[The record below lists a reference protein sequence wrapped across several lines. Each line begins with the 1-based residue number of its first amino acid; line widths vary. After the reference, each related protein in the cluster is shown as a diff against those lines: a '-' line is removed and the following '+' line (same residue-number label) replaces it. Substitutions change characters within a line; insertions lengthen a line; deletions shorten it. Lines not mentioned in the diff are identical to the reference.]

1 MAREREARTRVVVG
15 LFVIS
20 LALMGFVS
28 LFLIG
33 QAEGTWEKKIPV
45 YTDFRT
51 ISGLRRGSP
60 VQLAGV
66 EIGTVD
72 AINFVER
79 SGDDL
84 ICDPLTED
92 LGRFDADRSDDC
104 SSFLFCSPDK
114 VCGEL
119 EPYAAKGLHDPCMTT
134 QDCRQDEICVTKQ
147 FRRRYRRVFWTGPE
161 GVCARFDT
169 AHRRVEVRMSIFA
182 NKLELIREDS
192 RATIAQNGVL
202 GDQLVAITPGA
213 RSELSPRAL
222 KSHGDDNVLAIQ
234 SSPSLYED
242 IELFRERI
250 DGLTDKVDTALGGIS
265 SLFSELN
272 DERTLDNVKNII
284 QHTEEITRQIA
295 EGEGLV
301 GALLSSDEYKA
312 DFGQTLRGVRNTAV
326 GVDRFVAKANTS
338 LGKIDKNLQPAVD
351 DARKTMADLRKLLED
366 LKDPAN
372 KSLAAKLLYDKEGKL
387 AADLERI
394 LAEVEDFS
402 ASASRIAKRVEKGEG
417 TLGKLV
423 NDSKPHDDLVKI
435 LSDLERNNTFKRLT
449 RYAIE
454 ADEAEG
460 GKKRRRKNRA
470 GSSETPAE
478 HAAQADPPA
487 GQ

>member
-1 MAREREARTRVVVG
+1 MARERETRTKLIVG
-15 LFVIS
+15 LFVTI
-20 LALMGFVS
+20 LAALGFVS

-33 QAEGTWEKKIPV
+33 QAEGTWAEKVPV

-79 SGDDL
+79 SGEDL
-84 ICDPLTED
+84 VCDPLTED
-92 LGRFDADRSDDC
+92 IGRFDGDRSDDC
-104 SSFLFCSPDK
+104 SSFLFCSPDR
-114 VCGEL
+114 VCAEL
-119 EPYAAKGLHDPCMTT
+119 EPYAAKGLHAPCMTT
-134 QDCRQDEICVTKQ
+134 QDCMEEEICVTKE
-147 FRRRYRRVFWTGPE
+147 FRNRYRRVFWTGPE
-161 GVCARFDT
+161 GVCARFDKE
-169 AHRRVEVRMSIFA
+169 HRRVEVRMAIFA
-182 NKLELIREDS
+182 DKLELIREDS

-202 GDQLVAITPGA
+202 GDQLVAVTPGA
-213 RSELSPRAL
+213 RAQLSPQAL
-222 KSHGDDNVLAIQ
+222 KSHDEADVLIIQ

-301 GALLSSDEYKA
+301 GALLSSEEYKA
-312 DFGQTLRGVRNTAV
+312 DFGQTLRGVRDTAQ
-326 GVDRFVAKANTS
+326 GIDRFVGKANNS
-338 LGKIDKNLQPAVD
+338 LGKIDKNLQPTVD
-351 DARKTMADLRKLLED
+351 DARETMASLRKLLED

-372 KSLAAKLLYDKEGKL
+372 KSLASKLLYDEKGELTSDVEK
-387 AADLERI
+387 I
-394 LAEVEDFS
+394 LTDVEKAT
-402 ASASRIAKRVEKGEG
+402 ASASRIAARIEKGEG
-417 TLGKLV
+417 TIGKLV

-435 LSDLERNNTFKRLT
+435 LSDLERNETFKRLT

-454 ADEAEG
+454 KDDG
-460 GKKRRRKNRA
+460 GGDKRRK
-470 GSSETPAE
+470 SSE
-478 HAAQADPPA
+478 
-487 GQ
+487 

>member
-1 MAREREARTRVVVG
+1 MARERERRTRLIVG
-15 LFVIS
+15 LFVTTMA
-20 LALMGFVS
+20 ALGFVS

-33 QAEGTWEKKIPV
+33 EAEGTWEEKVPV

-79 SGDDL
+79 SGEDL
-84 ICDPLTED
+84 VCDPLTED
-92 LGRFDADRSDDC
+92 IGRFDGDRTDGC
-104 SSFLFCSPDK
+104 SSFLFCSPDR
-114 VCGEL
+114 VCAEL
-119 EPYAAKGLHDPCMTT
+119 EPYAAKGLHAPCMTT
-134 QDCRQDEICVTKQ
+134 QDCSQEEICVTKE
-147 FRRRYRRVFWTGPE
+147 FRNRYRRVFWTGPE

-169 AHRRVEVRMSIFA
+169 SHRRVEVRMSIF
-182 NKLELIREDS
+182 KDRLKLIREDS

-202 GDQLVAITPGA
+202 GDQLVAVTPGA
-213 RSELSPRAL
+213 RGELTPRPL
-222 KSHGDDNVLAIQ
+222 KSHGDNEVMMIQ

-295 EGEGLV
+295 DGEGLV
-301 GALLSSDEYKA
+301 GALLSNEEYKA
-312 DFGQTLRGVRNTAV
+312 DFGQTLRGVRNTAL
-326 GVDRFVAKANTS
+326 GVDRFVGKANNS
-338 LGKIDKNLQPAVD
+338 LAKVDKNLQPTID
-351 DARKTMADLRKLLED
+351 DTRETMASFRKLLAD
-366 LKDPAN
+366 LKDPDN
-372 KSLAAKLLYDKEGKL
+372 KSLASKMLYDEKGEL
-387 AADLERI
+387 
-394 LAEVEDFS
+394 VEDVEKILS
-402 ASASRIAKRVEKGEG
+402 DVEKATASASRITARIEKGEG
-417 TLGKLV
+417 TIGKLV

-435 LSDLERNNTFKRLT
+435 LSDLERNETFKRLT

-454 ADEAEG
+454 MDDGE
-460 GKKRRRKNRA
+460 GKKKK
-470 GSSETPAE
+470 
-478 HAAQADPPA
+478 
-487 GQ
+487 

>member
-1 MAREREARTRVVVG
+1 MARERETRTKLIVG
-15 LFVIS
+15 LFVTT
-20 LALMGFVS
+20 LAGLGFVS

-33 QAEGTWEKKIPV
+33 QAEGTWADKVPV

-79 SGDDL
+79 SGEDL
-84 ICDPLTED
+84 VCDPLTED
-92 LGRFDADRSDDC
+92 IGRFDGDRSDDC
-104 SSFLFCSPDK
+104 SSFLFCSPDR
-114 VCGEL
+114 VCAEL
-119 EPYAAKGLHDPCMTT
+119 EPYAAKGLHAPCMTT
-134 QDCRQDEICVTKQ
+134 QDCMDEEICVTKE
-147 FRRRYRRVFWTGPE
+147 FRNRYRRVFWTGPE
-161 GVCARFDT
+161 GVCARFDKE
-169 AHRRVEVRMSIFA
+169 HRRVEVRMAIFA
-182 NKLELIREDS
+182 DKLELIREDS

-213 RSELSPRAL
+213 RAQLTPQAL
-222 KSHGDDNVLAIQ
+222 NSHDETDVLMIQ

-284 QHTEEITRQIA
+284 QHAEEITRQIA

-301 GALLSSDEYKA
+301 GALLSSEEYKA
-312 DFGQTLRGVRNTAV
+312 DFGQTLRGVRNTAQ
-326 GVDRFVAKANTS
+326 GVDRFVGKANNS
-338 LGKIDKNLQPAVD
+338 LSKIDKNLQPTVD
-351 DARKTMADLRKLLED
+351 DARETMASLRKLLED
-366 LKDPAN
+366 LKDPGN
-372 KSLAAKLLYDKEGKL
+372 KSLASKLLYDEKGELTSDVEK
-387 AADLERI
+387 I
-394 LAEVEDFS
+394 LSDFES
-402 ASASRIAKRVEKGEG
+402 ATASASRITARIEKGEG
-417 TLGKLV
+417 TIGKLV

-435 LSDLERNNTFKRLT
+435 LSDLERNETFKRLT

-454 ADEAEG
+454 KDDSNGG
-460 GKKRRRKNRA
+460 GKRRK
-470 GSSETPAE
+470 SAE
-478 HAAQADPPA
+478 
-487 GQ
+487 

>member
-1 MAREREARTRVVVG
+1 MARERESRTRLIVG
-15 LFVIS
+15 LFITS
-20 LALMGFVS
+20 LAAMGFVS
-28 LFLIG
+28 LFVIG
-33 QAEGTWEKKIPV
+33 QAEGTWEDKVPV

-66 EIGTVD
+66 EIGSVD

-79 SGDDL
+79 AGDDL
-84 ICDPLTED
+84 VCDPLTED
-92 LGRFDADRSDDC
+92 IGRFDGDRTDDC
-104 SSFLFCSPDK
+104 SSFLFCSPDR
-114 VCGEL
+114 VCAEL
-119 EPYAAKGLHDPCMTT
+119 EPYAAKGLHAPCMTT
-134 QDCRQDEICVTKQ
+134 QDCAQDEICVTKE
-147 FRRRYRRVFWTGPE
+147 FRNRYRRVFWTGPE

-169 AHRRVEVRMSIFA
+169 SHRRVEVRMSIFA
-182 NKLELIREDS
+182 DKLQLIREDS

-213 RSELSPRAL
+213 RSELSTRAL
-222 KSHGDDNVLAIQ
+222 KSHGDEQVLMIQ

-301 GALLSSDEYKA
+301 GALLSSEEYKA

-326 GVDRFVAKANTS
+326 GVDRFVGKANNS
-338 LGKIDKNLQPAVD
+338 LAKIDKNLQPTVD
-351 DARKTMADLRKLLED
+351 DARATMASARALLDD
-366 LKDPAN
+366 LKDPDN
-372 KSLAAKLLYDKEGKL
+372 HSLAAKLLYDEKGDL
-387 AADLERI
+387 VADVETI
-394 LAEVEDFS
+394 LADIKKATDS
-402 ASASRIAKRVEKGEG
+402 AARVTARIEKGEG

-435 LSDLERNNTFKRLT
+435 LSDLERNETFKRLT

-454 ADEAEG
+454 VDEG
-460 GKKRRRKNRA
+460 GGNKRRRK
-470 GSSETPAE
+470 
-478 HAAQADPPA
+478 AD
-487 GQ
+487 

>member
-1 MAREREARTRVVVG
+1 MARERESRTRMVVG
-15 LFVIS
+15 LFVTS
-20 LALMGFVS
+20 LAAMGFVS

-33 QAEGTWEKKIPV
+33 QAEGTWEDKVAV

-72 AINFVER
+72 TINFVER
-79 SGDDL
+79 SGEDL
-84 ICDPLTED
+84 VCDPLTED
-92 LGRFDADRSDDC
+92 IGRFEGDRSDEC
-104 SSFLFCSPDK
+104 SSFLFCSPDR
-114 VCGEL
+114 VCAEL
-119 EPYAAKGLHDPCMTT
+119 EPFAAKGLHAPCMTT
-134 QDCRQDEICVTKQ
+134 QDCEQDEICVTKE
-147 FRRRYRRVFWTGPE
+147 FRKRYRRVFWTGPE

-169 AHRRVEVRMSIFA
+169 SHRRVEVRMSIFKD
-182 NKLELIREDS
+182 KLQLIREDS

-213 RSELSPRAL
+213 RAELTPRAL
-222 KSHGDDNVLAIQ
+222 KSHAEEDVLIIQ

-284 QHTEEITRQIA
+284 QHTEDITRQIA

-301 GALLSSDEYKA
+301 GALLSSEEYKA
-312 DFGQTLRGVRNTAV
+312 DFGQTLRGVRNTAQ
-326 GVDRFVAKANTS
+326 GVDRFVGKANSS
-338 LGKIDKNLQPAVD
+338 LAKVDKNLQPAVD
-351 DARKTMADLRKLLED
+351 DARKTMEDMRKLLED

-372 KSLAAKLLYDKEGKL
+372 KSVAAKLLYDEEGEL
-387 AADLERI
+387 VRDLERI
-394 LAEVEDFS
+394 LAEAEKAT
-402 ASASRIAKRVEKGEG
+402 ASASRIAARVEKGEG

-449 RYAIE
+449 RRAIE
-454 ADEAEG
+454 MDDGETDEKG
-460 GKKRRRKNRA
+460 RRR
-470 GSSETPAE
+470 T
-478 HAAQADPPA
+478 AAK
-487 GQ
+487 

>member
-1 MAREREARTRVVVG
+1 MSREREARTRLVVG
-15 LFVIS
+15 LFVTT
-20 LALMGFVS
+20 LAALGFVS

-33 QAEGTWEKKIPV
+33 QAEGTWEDKVPV

-72 AINFVER
+72 SINFVER

-84 ICDPLTED
+84 VCDPLTED
-92 LGRFDADRSDDC
+92 IGRYDGDRTDAC
-104 SSFLFCSPDK
+104 SSFLFCSPDR
-114 VCGEL
+114 VCAEL
-119 EPYAAKGLHDPCMTT
+119 EPYAAKGLHSPCMTT
-134 QDCRQDEICVTKQ
+134 QDCSQEEICVTKD
-147 FRRRYRRVFWTGPE
+147 FRTRYRRVFWTGPE

-169 AHRRVEVRMSIFA
+169 SHRRVEVRMSIFA
-182 NKLELIREDS
+182 DKLNLIREDS

-213 RSELSPRAL
+213 REELVARSL
-222 KSHGDDNVLAIQ
+222 KSHGDDDVLMIQ

-295 EGEGLV
+295 DGEGLV
-301 GALLSSDEYKA
+301 GALLSNEEYKA
-312 DFGQTLRGVRNTAV
+312 DFGQTLRGVRNTAL
-326 GVDRFVAKANTS
+326 GVDRFVGKANNS
-338 LGKIDKNLQPAVD
+338 LAKIDKNIQPTID
-351 DARKTMADLRKLLED
+351 DTRETMASLRKLLAD
-366 LKDPAN
+366 LKDPGN
-372 KSLAAKLLYDKEGKL
+372 KSIASKLLYDEEGKIVEN
-387 AADLERI
+387 LEKI
-394 LAEVEDFS
+394 LRDVEKAS
-402 ASASRIAKRVEKGEG
+402 ASASRITSRIEQGEG
-417 TLGKLV
+417 TIGKLV

-435 LSDLERNNTFKRLT
+435 LSDLERNETFKRLT

-454 ADEAEG
+454 VDEGDTNPGSE
-460 GKKRRRKNRA
+460 KK
-470 GSSETPAE
+470 
-478 HAAQADPPA
+478 
-487 GQ
+487 

>member
-1 MAREREARTRVVVG
+1 MARERETRTKLIVG
-15 LFVIS
+15 LFVTI
-20 LALMGFVS
+20 LAALGFVS

-33 QAEGTWEKKIPV
+33 QAEGTWADKVPV

-72 AINFVER
+72 AISFVVR
-79 SGDDL
+79 KNDDL

-92 LGRFDADRSDDC
+92 IGRFDGDRTDDC
-104 SSFLFCSPDK
+104 SSFLFCSPDR
-114 VCGEL
+114 VCAEL
-119 EPYAAKGLHDPCMTT
+119 EPYAAKGLHAPCMTT
-134 QDCRQDEICVTKQ
+134 QDCMEEEICVTKE
-147 FRRRYRRVFWTGPE
+147 FRNRYRRVFWTGPE
-161 GVCARFDT
+161 GVCARFDKE
-169 AHRRVEVRMSIFA
+169 HRRVEVRMAIFED
-182 NKLELIREDS
+182 KLDLIREDS

-213 RSELSPRAL
+213 RKELTPESFE
-222 KSHGDDNVLAIQ
+222 SHTEKLLMIQ

-301 GALLSSDEYKA
+301 GALLSSEEYKA
-312 DFGQTLRGVRNTAV
+312 DFGQTLRGVRNTAQ
-326 GVDRFVAKANTS
+326 GVDRFVGKANNS
-338 LGKIDKNLQPAVD
+338 LSKIDKNLQPTVD
-351 DARKTMADLRKLLED
+351 DARETMASLRKLLDD
-366 LKDPAN
+366 LKDPGN
-372 KSLAAKLLYDKEGKL
+372 KSLASKLLYDEKGEL
-387 AADLERI
+387 TSDLEKI
-394 LAEVEDFS
+394 LADVEKAT
-402 ASASRIAKRVEKGEG
+402 ASASRITARIEKGEG
-417 TLGKLV
+417 TIGKLV

-435 LSDLERNNTFKRLT
+435 LSDLERNETFKRLT

-454 ADEAEG
+454 KDDGGG
-460 GKKRRRKNRA
+460 GKRKK
-470 GSSETPAE
+470 SAE
-478 HAAQADPPA
+478 
-487 GQ
+487 

>member
-1 MAREREARTRVVVG
+1 MSRKREAKTRVVVG
-15 LFVIS
+15 LFVTI
-20 LALMGFVS
+20 LATLGFVS

-33 QAEGTWEKKIPV
+33 QAEGTWAEKVAV

-72 AINFVER
+72 TINFVER

-84 ICDPLTED
+84 ECDPLTED
-92 LGRFDADRSDDC
+92 IGRFDGDRTDDC
-104 SSFLFCSPDK
+104 SSFLFCSPDR
-114 VCGEL
+114 VCAEL
-119 EPYAAKGLHDPCMTT
+119 EPYAAKGLHAPCMTT
-134 QDCRQDEICVTKQ
+134 QDCTQEEICVTKD
-147 FRRRYRRVFWTGPE
+147 FRSRYRRVFWTGPE
-161 GVCARFDT
+161 GVCARYDT
-169 AHRRVEVRMSIFA
+169 SHRRVEVRMSIFED
-182 NKLELIREDS
+182 KLDLIREDS

-213 RSELSPRAL
+213 RSELSPRSF
-222 KSHGDDNVLAIQ
+222 KSHGEEDVLMIQ

-242 IELFRERI
+242 IDLFRERI

-295 EGEGLV
+295 DGEGLV
-301 GALLSSDEYKA
+301 GALLSSEEYKA
-312 DFGQTLRGVRNTAV
+312 DFGQTLRGVRNTAL
-326 GVDRFVAKANTS
+326 GVDRFVGQANTS
-338 LGKIDKNLQPAVD
+338 LTKVNDNLQPTVD
-351 DARKTMADLRKLLED
+351 DARATMASLRKLLDD
-366 LKDPAN
+366 LKDPSN
-372 KSLAAKLLYDKEGKL
+372 KSLASKLLYDEEGRL
-387 AADLERI
+387 VRDLEII
-394 LAEVEDFS
+394 LADVEKTT
-402 ASASRIAKRVEKGEG
+402 ASASRITARIESGEG

-454 ADEAEG
+454 KDDKGES
-460 GKKRRRKNRA
+460 K
-470 GSSETPAE
+470 
-478 HAAQADPPA
+478 
-487 GQ
+487 

>member
-1 MAREREARTRVVVG
+1 MARERETRTKLIVG
-15 LFVIS
+15 LFVTT
-20 LALMGFVS
+20 LAALGFVS

-33 QAEGTWEKKIPV
+33 QAEGTWADKVPV

-84 ICDPLTED
+84 VCDPLTED
-92 LGRFDADRSDDC
+92 IGRFDGDRSDDC
-104 SSFLFCSPDK
+104 SSFLFCSPDR
-114 VCGEL
+114 VCAEL
-119 EPYAAKGLHDPCMTT
+119 EPYAAKGLHAPCMTT
-134 QDCRQDEICVTKQ
+134 QDCMEEEICVTKE
-147 FRRRYRRVFWTGPE
+147 FRNRYRRVFWTGPE
-161 GVCARFDT
+161 GVCARFDKE
-169 AHRRVEVRMSIFA
+169 HRRVEVRMAIFA
-182 NKLELIREDS
+182 DKLELIREDS

-213 RSELSPRAL
+213 RAQLTPQAL
-222 KSHGDDNVLAIQ
+222 NSHDETDVLIIQ

-284 QHTEEITRQIA
+284 QHAEEITRQIA

-301 GALLSSDEYKA
+301 GALLSSEEYKA
-312 DFGQTLRGVRNTAV
+312 DFGQTLRGVRNTAQ
-326 GVDRFVAKANTS
+326 GVDRFVGKANNS
-338 LGKIDKNLQPAVD
+338 LSKIDKNLQPTVD
-351 DARKTMADLRKLLED
+351 DARETMASLRKLLED
-366 LKDPAN
+366 LKDPGN
-372 KSLAAKLLYDKEGKL
+372 KSLASKLLYDEKGELTSDVEK
-387 AADLERI
+387 I
-394 LAEVEDFS
+394 LSDFES
-402 ASASRIAKRVEKGEG
+402 ATASASRITARIEKGEG
-417 TLGKLV
+417 TIGKLV

-435 LSDLERNNTFKRLT
+435 LSDLERNETFKRLT

-454 ADEAEG
+454 KDDSNG
-460 GKKRRRKNRA
+460 SGKRRK
-470 GSSETPAE
+470 SAE
-478 HAAQADPPA
+478 
-487 GQ
+487 

>member
-1 MAREREARTRVVVG
+1 MARERETRTKLIVG
-15 LFVIS
+15 LFVTT
-20 LALMGFVS
+20 LAALGFVS

-33 QAEGTWEKKIPV
+33 QAEGTWADKVPV

-72 AINFVER
+72 AINFVVR
-79 SGDDL
+79 SGEDL
-84 ICDPLTED
+84 VCDHLTED
-92 LGRFDADRSDDC
+92 IGRFDGDRTDDC
-104 SSFLFCSPDK
+104 SSFLFCSPDL
-114 VCGEL
+114 VCAEL
-119 EPYAAKGLHDPCMTT
+119 EPYAAKGLHAPCMTT
-134 QDCRQDEICVTKQ
+134 QDCMEEEICVTKD
-147 FRRRYRRVFWTGPE
+147 FRNRYRRVFWTGPE
-161 GVCARFDT
+161 GVCARFDKE
-169 AHRRVEVRMSIFA
+169 HRRVEVRMAIFA
-182 NKLELIREDS
+182 DKLPLIREDS

-213 RSELSPRAL
+213 RSQLSPQAL
-222 KSHGDDNVLAIQ
+222 KSHGEDDVLIIQ

-301 GALLSSDEYKA
+301 GALLSSEEYKA
-312 DFGQTLRGVRNTAV
+312 DFGQTLRGVRNTAQ
-326 GVDRFVAKANTS
+326 GVDRFVGKANNS
-338 LGKIDKNLQPAVD
+338 LSKIDKNLQPTVD
-351 DARKTMADLRKLLED
+351 DARETMASLRKLLDD
-366 LKDPAN
+366 LKDPTN
-372 KSLAAKLLYDKEGKL
+372 KSLASKLLYDEKGEL
-387 AADLERI
+387 TSDLEKI
-394 LAEVEDFS
+394 LADVEKAT
-402 ASASRIAKRVEKGEG
+402 ASASRITARIEKGEG

-435 LSDLERNNTFKRLT
+435 LSDLERNETFKRLT

-454 ADEAEG
+454 KDDGADG
-460 GKKRRRKNRA
+460 KRRGGTK
-470 GSSETPAE
+470 S
-478 HAAQADPPA
+478 D
-487 GQ
+487 

>member
-1 MAREREARTRVVVG
+1 MARERETRTKLIVG
-15 LFVIS
+15 LFVTT
-20 LALMGFVS
+20 LAALGFVS

-33 QAEGTWEKKIPV
+33 QAEGTWEDKVPV

-72 AINFVER
+72 AIIFVER
-79 SGDDL
+79 SGEDL
-84 ICDPLTED
+84 VCDPLTED
-92 LGRFDADRSDDC
+92 IGRFDGDRTDDC
-104 SSFLFCSPDK
+104 SSFLFCSPDR
-114 VCGEL
+114 VCAEL
-119 EPYAAKGLHDPCMTT
+119 EPYAAKGLHAPCMTT
-134 QDCRQDEICVTKQ
+134 QDCMAEEICVTKE
-147 FRRRYRRVFWTGPE
+147 FRNRYRRVFWTGPE
-161 GVCARFDT
+161 GVCARFDKE
-169 AHRRVEVRMSIFA
+169 HRRVEVRMAIFED
-182 NKLELIREDS
+182 KLELIREDS

-213 RSELSPRAL
+213 RNELTPQKL
-222 KSHGDDNVLAIQ
+222 KSHTGEPVLMIQ

-301 GALLSSDEYKA
+301 GALLSSEEYKA
-312 DFGQTLRGVRNTAV
+312 DFGQTLRGVRNTAQ
-326 GVDRFVAKANTS
+326 GVDRFVGKANNS
-338 LGKIDKNLQPAVD
+338 LAKIDKNLQPTVD
-351 DARKTMADLRKLLED
+351 DARETMASLRKLLDD
-366 LKDPAN
+366 LKDPTN
-372 KSLAAKLLYDKEGKL
+372 KSLASKLLYDEKGEL
-387 AADLERI
+387 TSDLEKI
-394 LAEVEDFS
+394 LADVQKAT
-402 ASASRIAKRVEKGEG
+402 ASASRITARIEKGEG
-417 TLGKLV
+417 TIGKLV

-435 LSDLERNNTFKRLT
+435 LSDLERNETFKRLT

-454 ADEAEG
+454 KDDGEG
-460 GKKRRRKNRA
+460 GKRRK
-470 GSSETPAE
+470 SAE
-478 HAAQADPPA
+478 
-487 GQ
+487 